1 MTGDPVS
8 DERRTT
14 IDGVSVPCDHLIDGK
29 RVGGGE
35 KYAILSPVDGSH
47 LGDIPNGDAAV
58 VDAAV
63 AAARRAFPAWAA
75 LGPDGRGDILGRFAQ
90 AILDRAHDLVMV
102 DTADNGSVRSAMMN
116 IGTGRSAQNIKYFAD
131 LARTLEHPP
140 IGGPVADN
148 SVRYDPSG
156 VAALIVPWNAPLML
170 GTWKIGPALA
180 AGCTVVVK
188 PPEWAP
194 FSLSLLGE
202 IVTEAGLPDG
212 VVNIVHGV
220 GERTGA
226 ALVAHASVAR
236 ISFTGSPET
245 ARAISA
251 AAAANLTPLSFELGG
266 KSPFIVFED
275 ADLDGAVRTAAAQF
289 MNAGQVCLAGTR
301 LLVQD
306 TISDRFA
313 DAVRRAAAKL
323 VVGDPRV
330 EGTNLGPLIH
340 PDHFERVA
348 GFVERALA
356 AGAKPL
362 VGGKPSRLGG
372 NWFEPTILADVEQS
386 SEIVQQ
392 EVFGPVLTLQTFRT
406 EDEAVQLANG
416 TDYGLAAT
424 LFTGDEARAERVA
437 SKLVAGTVWTNCFY
451 VRDLAAP
458 FGGSRKSG
466 VGREGGAWSFAFF
479 CDVKNIAV
487 RRGSFTS

>member
-1 MTGDPVS
+1 MSG
-8 DERRTT
+8 ERRTT
-14 IDGVSVPCDHLIDGK
+14 IDGVSVPYDHLIDGE
-29 RVGGGE
+29 RVGGE
-35 KYAILSPVDGSH
+35 PYAVRSPVDGSH
-47 LGDIPNGDAAV
+47 LGDIPNADAGV
-58 VDAAV
+58 VDRAV
-63 AAARRAFPAWAA
+63 AAARRAFPAWAG
-75 LGPDGRGDILGRFAQ
+75 LGPDGRGDILDRFAR
-90 AILDRAHDLVMV
+90 AIIDRAHDLVMV
-102 DTADNGSVRSAMMN
+102 DTADNGSVRAAMMHV
-116 IGTGRSAQNIKYFAD
+116 GTGRSAQNIKFFAD
-131 LARTLEHPP
+131 LARTLHHPS
-140 IGGPVADN
+140 IEGPVADN

-180 AGCTVVVK
+180 AGCSVVVK

-194 FSLSLLGE
+194 FSLSLLGQ
-202 IVTEAGLPDG
+202 IATEVGLPAG
-212 VVNIVHGV
+212 VLNIVHGV

-226 ALVAHASVAR
+226 ALVAHPDVDR

-266 KSPFIVFED
+266 KSPFIVFDD
-275 ADLDGAVRTAAAQF
+275 ADLEAAVRTAAAQF

-306 TISDRFA
+306 TIVDRFA
-313 DAVRRAAAKL
+313 DAVREATSKL

-330 EGTNLGPLIH
+330 EGTNIGPLIH
-340 PDHFERVA
+340 PEHFQRVA

-362 VGGKPSRLGG
+362 VGGKPSELGG
-372 NWFEPTILADVEQS
+372 SWFEPTILTDVAQS

-392 EVFGPVLTLQTFRT
+392 EVFGPVLTLQTFRA
-406 EDEAVQLANG
+406 EDDVIELANG
-416 TDYGLAAT
+416 TAYGLAAT

-466 VGREGGAWSFAFF
+466 VGREGGVWSFDFF
-479 CDVKNIAV
+479 CDVKNVAV